1 MSNIGPVDETGK
13 IETEEEGLR
22 ELREGAK
29 KSGQKCPDCGAATA
43 TTEEGRVSCSS
54 CGYVSEEVT
63 G

>member
-22 ELREGAK
+22 ELREGAE

-43 TTEEGRVSCSS
+43 TTEDGRVACSS
-54 CGYVSEEVT
+54 CGYLPAGGT